1 MLYYG
6 DYRYL
11 HGEWA
16 FRLPFLIQMI
26 PALCVGCGIHF
37 FPFSPRWLALRDRS
51 GDSLRALSKL
61 RRLPPSDERVRL
73 EWTGI
78 LSEIRFQKQLLRRQS
93 PDTGPVMMEVK
104 QWIDL
109 FRPRSL
115 RRTIVALAIPF
126 FQQVRIEHHHPAL
139 FDGERGIALTAL

>member
-1 MLYYG
+1 M
-6 DYRYL
+6 

-37 FPFSPRWLALRDRS
+37 FPFSPRWLALHDRS
-51 GDSLRALSKL
+51 EDSLRALSKL

-73 EWTGI
+73 EWTEI
-78 LSEIRFQKQLLRRQS
+78 LSEIRFQKQLLRRQY
-93 PDTGPVMMEVK
+93 PDTGPAMMEVK

-109 FRPRSL
+109 FRPRYL